1 MFDHIMY
8 YSYPI
13 LYSIILLYVF
23 LLKFPLLTPVDN
35 AISMGFFPT
44 GAVNAEDSED
54 DLTGWDRWEEIEIRV
69 VSPMIRFISTCL
81 QDNF

>member
-1 MFDHIMY
+1 MFDHIVY

-13 LYSIILLYVF
+13 LYITLLYFF
-23 LLKFPLLTPVDN
+23 LLKFPLLTPVGN

-54 DLTGWDRWEEIEIRV
+54 DLTGWDR
-69 VSPMIRFISTCL
+69 
-81 QDNF
+81 